1 MIMMFGEG
9 GNIVNTP
16 FKKREN
22 PLSLGGKTPSAPV
35 ISTVSNNDRVKYTA
49 TMEKELRI
57 AAKIAATKKNLQ
69 FSQFIEEAVK
79 EKLEREGY

>member
-1 MIMMFGEG
+1 M
-9 GNIVNTP
+9 NTP

-22 PLSLGGKTPSAPV
+22 PLSLGSKPAAAPAPV
-35 ISTVSNNDRVKYTA
+35 AAPVNDRVKYTA

-57 AAKIAATKKNLQ
+57 AVKIAATKKNLQ
-69 FSQFIEEAVK
+69 FSQYIEEAVR

>member
-1 MIMMFGEG
+1 
-9 GNIVNTP
+9 VNTP

-22 PLSLGGKTPSAPV
+22 PLSLGSKPAAAPTPVAAPA
-35 ISTVSNNDRVKYTA
+35 NDRVKYTA

-57 AAKIAATKKNLQ
+57 AVKIAATKKNLQ
-69 FSQFIEEAVK
+69 FSQYIEEAVR

>member
-1 MIMMFGEG
+1 M
-9 GNIVNTP
+9 NTP

-22 PLSLGGKTPSAPV
+22 PLSLGSKPAAAPTPVAAPA
-35 ISTVSNNDRVKYTA
+35 NDRVKYTA

-57 AAKIAATKKNLQ
+57 AVKIAATKKNLQ
-69 FSQFIEEAVK
+69 FSQYIEEAVR